1 MMKAKNQVEYRQN
14 YSEIKAGKEQSDHK
28 TTSSMTF
35 LESQRRSQRLGCSK
49 IRLNV
54 NTKQQK

>member
-1 MMKAKNQVEYRQN
+1 MMKAKKKVEALQN

-35 LESQRRSQRLGCSK
+35 PATNGYIWSQWQCH
-49 IRLNV
+49 
-54 NTKQQK
+54 